1 VMMYVTPVVYPVT
14 QLPESLRWMG
24 IVNPLSGPIELLRWG
39 LIGSGQ
45 IHLPALLSSV
55 GLGLVLLISGLW
67 FFCREAA
74 RTIAAAA
81 AEEDDEEEGLGV

>member
-1 VMMYVTPVVYPVT
+1 MYVTPVVYPLS

-24 IVNPLSGPIELLRWG
+24 IANPLSGPIELIRWG

-45 IHLPALLSSV
+45 INLPALLTSV
-55 GLGLVLLISGLW
+55 GAGVLLLVSGLW

-74 RTIAAAA
+74 RSIDAVG
-81 AEEDDEEEGLGV
+81 EPEDEYEGM